1 MPRKQ
6 LHGMV
11 DRHRVVDVPEVP
23 GNFFIGNLVVAAVPT
38 VPFGPGIR
46 ARKNMR
52 TARSVSL
59 AATSSV
65 AAIPSTTTAISWA
78 TVFLI
83 GSRPLRIASRPKT
96 WKHQCRRPRERAR
109 HAGYRHGP
117 DQVTRPPSGEWNV
130 GSSRHRAPVLRE
142 GRESV
147 NIHTNSGFSR
157 GMSGEHAMKVQ
168 AYLSFEGR
176 CGEAIIEFYKR
187 VLGAEVLMVMRFKD
201 APEPPS
207 PGMIAPG
214 SENNILTSPGNSAS
228 RKSKSPIPPASFRL
242 SRKPSQATSLL

>member
-1 MPRKQ
+1 
-6 LHGMV
+6 
-11 DRHRVVDVPEVP
+11 
-23 GNFFIGNLVVAAVPT
+23 
-38 VPFGPGIR
+38 
-46 ARKNMR
+46 MR

-176 CGEAIIEFYKR
+176 CEEAIIEFYKR

-201 APEPPS
+201 TPEPPS

-214 SENNILTSPGNSAS
+214 SENNILTSPGDSHRGRAS
-228 RKSKSPIPPASFRL
+228 RRSRPHRSGYPESRRKRRACCDGRHGGRRLQSGAGVDAMTTTQSIARKVAKWRRFR
-242 SRKPSQATSLL
+242 RDQP